1 MERNIQRYGLINLL
15 VLLLA
20 AACGYAVAR
29 YAGSLAGQVAS
40 LFAGLGAL
48 VGLIS
53 WFQMRLEESERLE
66 KLELDELARTKGS
79 ATLFEAGKDETFPA
93 QRSRQQFEKYFV
105 PAFTFLVFLVQA
117 GGAFLLWRWLAKA
130 DAAVNPTRWMI
141 TAAFFA
147 VSFLVLFILGRF
159 SATIAR
165 LEDHR
170 LLRPGASYTLLS
182 AFLCAITAVGVAGV
196 SLEFPRADL
205 QIARGLCVLLGLV
218 SLETLFT
225 LIFEI
230 YRPRVKGKIGRP
242 LYDSRLVGLLGQP
255 EGLITTAAEVLDYQ
269 FGFKVSDTWFYR
281 FFERN
286 LAWLLLIQLG
296 VFLISS
302 CFVLVDSGEQALLER
317 FGRPVPGHEILGPG
331 LHLKSPWPI
340 SKVYRYRTEQI
351 QTVTVGFAE
360 DDKDEHASPVILW
373 AVGHGKEDNF
383 LVANREQAPAAETKA
398 GDRKAPPVS
407 LLTVNIP
414 IQFQVTNLVA
424 WAYHH
429 QDSSNLLQQIASR
442 EVVRQLVSADLN
454 EIMSHGR
461 LEAGERLRE
470 QIQAATDAH
479 KLGARILFVGLQG
492 IHPPVKVAPE
502 YTKVVAETQ
511 RKKAKILA
519 AQAEAI
525 STNAF
530 AGARAFTAVST
541 AEAERQ
547 RLEVTAVAR
556 AAAFTNQIPAFNAAP
571 SVYMQRAY
579 FQTFARATAD
589 ARKYVLLTTNTQ
601 DVIEFDLKDSVLRDY
616 GSLTV
621 PAPKR

>member
-1 MERNIQRYGLINLL
+1 
-15 VLLLA
+15 
-20 AACGYAVAR
+20 
-29 YAGSLAGQVAS
+29 
-40 LFAGLGAL
+40 
-48 VGLIS
+48 
-53 WFQMRLEESERLE
+53 
-66 KLELDELARTKGS
+66 
-79 ATLFEAGKDETFPA
+79 
-93 QRSRQQFEKYFV
+93 
-105 PAFTFLVFLVQA
+105 
-117 GGAFLLWRWLAKA
+117 
-130 DAAVNPTRWMI
+130 
-141 TAAFFA
+141 
-147 VSFLVLFILGRF
+147 LGRF

-165 LEDHR
+165 IENHR

-182 AFLCAITAVGVAGV
+182 AFLCAISALGIAGV
-196 SLEFPRADL
+196 SFDFHRADL
-205 QIARGLCVLLGLV
+205 YIARVLCVVLGLV
-218 SLETLFT
+218 GLETLFT

-230 YRPRVKGKIGRP
+230 YRPRVKGKVGRP

-296 VFLISS
+296 VFLFSS
-302 CFVLVDSGEQALLER
+302 CFVFIESGEKALLER
-317 FGRPVPGHEILGPG
+317 FGRPVAGREILGPG
-331 LHLKSPWPI
+331 PHLKGPWPI
-340 SKVYRYRTEQI
+340 DRVYRYRTEQI
-351 QTVTVGFAE
+351 QTVSVGFAE
-360 DDKDEHASPVILW
+360 DDEDEHAAPVILW

-383 LVANREQAPAAETKA
+383 LVANREQTLTEAKE

-414 IQFQVTNLVA
+414 VQFQVTNLVA

-429 QDSSNLLQQIASR
+429 TDSSNLLQQIATR
-442 EVVRQLVSADLN
+442 EVVRHLVSADLN

-461 LEAGERLRE
+461 LAAGEKLRD
-470 QIQAATDAH
+470 QIQTAADTH
-479 KLGARILFVGLQG
+479 KLGASILFVGLQG

-502 YTKVVAETQ
+502 YTKVVAEAQ
-511 RKKAKILA
+511 KKKAKILA

-525 STNAF
+525 STNAL

-556 AAAFTNQIPAFNAAP
+556 AAAFTNQLPAFNAAP

-579 FQTFARATAD
+579 FQSFARATAG
-589 ARKYVLLTTNTQ
+589 ARKYVMLTTNTE

-621 PAPKR
+621 PAPPKK